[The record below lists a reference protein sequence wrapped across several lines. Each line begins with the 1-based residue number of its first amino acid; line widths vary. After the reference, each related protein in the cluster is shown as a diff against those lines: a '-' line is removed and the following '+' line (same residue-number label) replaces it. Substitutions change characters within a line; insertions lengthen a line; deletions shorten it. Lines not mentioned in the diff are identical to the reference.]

1 MNTLT
6 IKVKG
11 MVCNGCENRVQ
22 NALKTLEGIEEVQ
35 ANYKKELVTIKTNRE
50 IDKNLIYEKLEDLG
64 FEVIKEN

>member
-1 MNTLT
+1 MQTLS

-22 NALKTLEGIEEVQ
+22 NALKTLEGIEEVY
-35 ANYKKELVTIKTNRE
+35 ADYKKELVTIKINSE
-50 IDKNLIYEKLEDLG
+50 IDKNVIYEKLEDLG